1 MVEEVDVSAGQLE
14 SLYLGELVRGEG
26 GHDLP
31 QLGEGL
37 VQALRPLP
45 LSNIRCNNY
54 MVMVNKISVADL
66 EVYPGSGIFCPGSRV
81 KKETGPGS
89 RIRISNTEL
98 PNLSIFNLGN
108 MIRDVYPGSGFS
120 IQNTCTSL

>member
-1 MVEEVDVSAGQLE
+1 MSIVSAYMVEEVDVSAGQLE

-45 LSNIRCNNY
+45 LSNIRYKNY
-54 MVMVNKISVADL
+54 ITNEIRYGIANSDI
-66 EVYPGSGIFCPGSRV
+66 YPGSGIFYTGSRV
-81 KKETGPGS
+81 KKGNRS
-89 RIRISNTEL
+89 RIPHPDL
-98 PNLSIFNLGN
+98 
-108 MIRDVYPGSGFS
+108 
-120 IQNTCTSL
+120 QH

>member
-54 MVMVNKISVADL
+54 ITNKITVADP
-66 EVYPGSGIFCPGSRV
+66 EVYPGSGIFYPGSRV
-81 KKETGPGS
+81 KKGNRS
-89 RIRISNTEL
+89 RISHPDPQHRIAK
-98 PNLSIFNLGN
+98 FK
-108 MIRDVYPGSGFS
+108 YF
-120 IQNTCTSL
+120 